1 MVLKR
6 LSDPVV
12 LPVAEAPIVPA
23 ATAAAAAVAVQKPAA
38 PPVLAT
44 PARGSMELIWEDK
57 KDLFIAKFGELP
69 RIKAGS
75 GNLVDSD
82 EKDLGRW
89 IEIQLLSYNAVYVIG
104 PGDQKAPSDLVRY
117 SVDNETFDD
126 GTGDTVPQYL
136 NDLRVNWPN
145 ASSKLYYEV
154 VGALRASEKPSEHL
168 ASMVQLQLSPTSV
181 TAFEGW
187 RKQTAFK
194 VAMGHVDPATVDLVR
209 LEAVPVSSKGQSW
222 TKIVPKS
229 TQL

>member
-23 ATAAAAAVAVQKPAA
+23 ATAAAVAVQKPAA